1 MPSGLKI
8 AVVEPTDLIGGELIK
23 ILEERDFPVKDLVLL
38 GGKRTIGTRLE
49 FRGEEIPVKQI
60 EGLSFKGVEIVFF
73 ISDKAMCAEF
83 AGRAKAS
90 GAVAIDLTSRFA
102 LQESVPLIVPEI
114 NAKKIKDHQGIIA
127 NPRSATIQLVLPLVP
142 ISRAARIKRI
152 VVSTYQSVS
161 DSGERALEELTSQ
174 VRDLFSFKEVFCEAY
189 PHQIAFNALP
199 HVGAFTQDA
208 YTEEEHSIMA
218 ETKKIFED
226 QGLRICATS
235 VRVPVFYSHGAS
247 VNFETARKISPREI
261 REILGRSK
269 GVQVE
274 DEPASNTYPTP
285 VHAVGSDE
293 CLVGRI
299 RQDLSF
305 ENGIAL
311 WTVCDNTRKGAAL
324 NAVQIAEHLL

>member
-8 AVVEPTDLIGGELIK
+8 AVVEPTDLIGCELIK
-23 ILEERDFPVKDLVLL
+23 ILEERNFPVRDLILL
-38 GGKRTIGTRLE
+38 GGKRSIGTNSE

-60 EGLSFKGVEIVFF
+60 DGLSFKGVGVVFF
-73 ISDKAMCAEF
+73 VSDKAMSAEF
-83 AGRAKAS
+83 AGHARAS

-102 LQESVPLIVPEI
+102 LDESVPLVVPEI
-114 NAKKIKDHQGIIA
+114 NAEKIKDHQGIIA
-127 NPRSATIQLVLPLVP
+127 NPRGATIQLVLPLVP
-142 ISRAARIKRI
+142 ISREARIKRI

-161 DSGERALEELTSQ
+161 DSGERALNELTSQ
-174 VRDLFSFKEVFCEAY
+174 VRDLFSFKETLCDAY

-199 HVGAFTQDA
+199 HVGAFTHDA
-208 YTEEEHSIMA
+208 YTEEELLIMA
-218 ETKKIFED
+218 ETKRIFED
-226 QGLRICATS
+226 KGLRICATS

-247 VNFETARKISPREI
+247 VNFETARKIAPDRI

-269 GVQVE
+269 GVKVE

-285 VHAVGSDE
+285 VHAAGSDE

-311 WTVCDNTRKGAAL
+311 WIVCDNIRKGAAL